1 MWRGDYLFL
10 CSNLILKDFKLRY
23 RHMSLGVFWSLLNPI
38 VMMGVLT
45 FVFAVMFPSGIAK
58 FPVFLLCGL
67 VPYNFFVVA
76 WSSGT
81 TSLLDNAGL
90 IKRVAVPREIIPV
103 TAVLS
108 NCLHL
113 VIQIALLFL
122 IAFAFGV
129 RPNVEW
135 AWLPLL
141 WGMEIV
147 FVSGISLLCAAL
159 YVYIRDMR
167 YIVDSFNAVLFW
179 LVPIIYDFSKI
190 PAKYAPVFH
199 YNPVAALVMAMRN
212 ILLKGIS
219 PGGPLVVKL
228 CAVSLVSLAIGF
240 FSFQQL
246 KTRFYDHL

>member
-1 MWRGDYLFL
+1 
-10 CSNLILKDFKLRY
+10 
-23 RHMSLGVFWSLLNPI
+23 
-38 VMMGVLT
+38 
-45 FVFAVMFPSGIAK
+45 
-58 FPVFLLCGL
+58 
-67 VPYNFFVVA
+67 VVA

-129 RPNVEW
+129 RPNAEW